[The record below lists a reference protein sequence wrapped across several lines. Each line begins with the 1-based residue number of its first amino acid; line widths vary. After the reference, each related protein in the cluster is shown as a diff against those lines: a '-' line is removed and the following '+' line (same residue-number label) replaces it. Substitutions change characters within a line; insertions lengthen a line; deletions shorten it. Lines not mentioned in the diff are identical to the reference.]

1 MTISP
6 LSTKAI
12 IPDEIRQAFPFLIP
26 FGIIGLWR
34 WALFVIRIIFWLLY
48 RPLYPKRHDDGSS
61 ANKYKTTDVTIIVPT
76 IDNGEEFK
84 EAARLWKVNDPYEVI
99 VVTSDEMRD
108 EIQATCDD
116 VDPTLFKVL
125 SVPKPNKRVQL
136 MAGIHATKTDIVA
149 LADDDAIWTENF
161 LEWMLAP
168 FDDDEMGG
176 TGSKQVSTYTTPV
189 RILMLLSSLNI
200 SCCNCYLFLIGKRA
214 GYDPGRTV
222 RDLLGGHCRLSIDHA
237 YD

>member
-6 LSTKAI
+6 LSTNAI
-12 IPDEIRQAFPFLIP
+12 IPDEIRKAFPFLIP

-48 RPLYPKRHDDGSS
+48 RPLYPKRHDDGSC

-116 VDPTLFKVL
+116 VDSTLFTVL
-125 SVPKPNKRVQL
+125 SVPRPNKRVQL

-149 LADDDAIWTENF
+149 LADDDAIWTEDF

-176 TGSKQVSTYTTPV
+176 TGSKQVRPTHHPS
-189 RILMLLSSLNI
+189 
-200 SCCNCYLFLIGKRA
+200 G
-214 GYDPGRTV
+214 
-222 RDLLGGHCRLSIDHA
+222 
-237 YD
+237 

>member
-6 LSTKAI
+6 LSTNAI

-116 VDPTLFKVL
+116 VDPTLFTVL

-176 TGSKQVSTYTTPV
+176 TGSKQVSTYTYTPI
-189 RILMLLSSLNI
+189 RIIMLSNCYSIISQYLLLQLLSI
-200 SCCNCYLFLIGKRA
+200 SHWK
-214 GYDPGRTV
+214 TS
-222 RDLLGGHCRLSIDHA
+222 RL
-237 YD
+237 